1 MEFGQNDRNFRH
13 INEKTKMDFTPDR
26 LADLSALGT
35 ILAVF
40 LFGVWRGVPA
50 LIAYLDRKDAL
61 HRDDTIKI
69 VEAHRLEREAFYK
82 DLGIK
87 LDKISDRL
95 DHLESSITNVKTS
108 IIKKASL
115 PKSVGEFWFW

>member
-1 MEFGQNDRNFRH
+1 ME
-13 INEKTKMDFTPDR
+13 FTPDR
-26 LADLSALGT
+26 ISEFSALGT

-61 HRDDTIKI
+61 HRDDIIKI

-87 LDKISDRL
+87 LDKINGRL
-95 DHLESSITNVKTS
+95 DDLESSITRVRTT
-108 IIKKASL
+108 IGTKK
-115 PKSVGEFWFW
+115 GEVS